1 MDAVILGVPSKND
14 CIHEARCALSPQCGA
29 WASLRVAEASHRNS
43 SFMIG
48 MMTCPAFVVP
58 GVALSSSAHVGIVFN
73 GYLLEVSEAW
83 SRVHQLHE
91 LNREKDATIHY

>member
-14 CIHEARCALSPQCGA
+14 CIHEARCALSPQSA

-73 GYLLEVSEAW
+73 GYLLEVSGLEQSTPIA
-83 SRVHQLHE
+83 
-91 LNREKDATIHY
+91 